1 MNQLFEEYNKSW
13 LFFCHEGRL
22 MIYLKNTTKVEA
34 FLLPWNLFF
43 FKQIL
48 VLMYDFFLWS
58 MKVIFQMND
67 VQVSRWMKCLKN
79 IAKVETF
86 VLLSVRSKYFCICF
100 LVYWMK
106 FLFQMNQ
113 LFEEYN
119 KCWFFFLSWR
129 MVLLNRWSVSR
140 IQPR

>member
-1 MNQLFEEYNKSW
+1 VFEEYNKGRNFCSSVCQIKVFCIFFLVCWMKVLFQMNQLFQEYNKGW

-22 MIYLKNTTKVEA
+22 MIYFKNTTKVEA
-34 FLLPWNLFF
+34 FLLLWNLFF

-48 VLMYDFFLWS
+48 VLMYGFFLWS

-86 VLLSVRSKYFCICF
+86 VLLSIRSKYFCICF

-106 FLFQMNQ
+106 VLF
-113 LFEEYN
+113 
-119 KCWFFFLSWR
+119 
-129 MVLLNRWSVSR
+129 
-140 IQPR
+140 